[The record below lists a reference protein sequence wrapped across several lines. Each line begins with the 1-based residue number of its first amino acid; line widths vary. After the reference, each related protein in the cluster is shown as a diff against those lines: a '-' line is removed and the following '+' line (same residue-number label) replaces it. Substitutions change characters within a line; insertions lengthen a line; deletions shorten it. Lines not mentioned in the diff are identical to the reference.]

1 MMTKYCLEACCQSA
15 RDALTAQTHG
25 ASRIELCEDL
35 ACDGLTPSL
44 DTIRETLRSVSIPVN
59 VLIRVRAGN
68 FVYDKDEIAKMCLS
82 IGEIRDLRVVTD
94 DENVAER
101 KVNAV
106 VIGALTEEGEIDIPA
121 VKEMMDAAGGLPIT
135 FHRAFDVC
143 AQPKKAYK
151 QLSELGIARI
161 LTSGQA
167 PTAVEGSKLLAEL
180 VQMSANQKENAG
192 RPTILV
198 GGGVRPS
205 NIDTLAEE
213 TGAQE
218 FHSSYLLW

>member
-1 MMTKYCLEACCQSA
+1 MTKYYLEACCQSA
-15 RDALTAQTHG
+15 QDALTAQNHG

-35 ACDGLTPSL
+35 ECDGLTPSL

-94 DENVAER
+94 DENGAER

-106 VIGALTEEGEIDIPA
+106 VIGALTEEGELDIPA

-143 AQPKKAYK
+143 AHPKKAYE

-161 LTSGQA
+161 LTSGQT

-180 VQMSANQKENAG
+180 VQMSASPKENEG

-198 GGGVRPS
+198 GGGVRPA
-205 NIDTLAEE
+205 NIDTLAKE

>member
-1 MMTKYCLEACCQSA
+1 MMTKYYLEACCQSA
-15 RDALTAQTHG
+15 QDALTAQNHG

-59 VLIRVRAGN
+59 VLIRLRAGN

-94 DENVAER
+94 DENGAER

-143 AQPKKAYK
+143 AHPKKAYE

-161 LTSGQA
+161 LTSGQV
-167 PTAVEGSKLLAEL
+167 PTAVKGSKLLAEL
-180 VQMSANQKENAG
+180 VQMSASPKENEG

>member
-1 MMTKYCLEACCQSA
+1 MMTKYYLEACCQSA
-15 RDALTAQTHG
+15 QDALTAQNHG

-44 DTIRETLRSVSIPVN
+44 NTIRETLRSVSIPVN
-59 VLIRVRAGN
+59 VLIRLRAGN

-82 IGEIRDLRVVTD
+82 IGEIRDLRVATD
-94 DENVAER
+94 DENGAER

-106 VIGALTEEGEIDIPA
+106 VIGALTEESEIDIPA

-143 AQPKKAYK
+143 AHPKKAYE
-151 QLSELGIARI
+151 QLSELGTARI
-161 LTSGQA
+161 LTSGQT
-167 PTAVEGSKLLAEL
+167 PTAVEGSKLLSEL
-180 VQMSANQKENAG
+180 VQMSASPKENAG